1 MNDLHAEEFLAL
13 LAGLLLIVSQIQY
26 ILHTFNKKVQPSI
39 LSWVGWA
46 ILTGTSLISQ
56 YMALGWQWNFTGI
69 LISTISCLVVAIV
82 AIALRNF
89 SLRKEDWKFVILGFA
104 CMVIYLASKNPWATT
119 LFALFADLILGIPTL
134 KKAYNDPGSERSPA
148 WLLGLL
154 SWTVSLILCVNQ
166 SVLSTLF
173 PVYLFL
179 FNVAMVY
186 LTMKRKP
193 LF

>member
-1 MNDLHAEEFLAL
+1 MNDLHAEEFLAF
-13 LAGLLLIVSQIQY
+13 LAGLLLVISQIQY
-26 ILHTFNKKVQPSI
+26 ILHTFHKKVRPSI
-39 LSWVGWA
+39 LSWIGWA

-56 YMALGWQWNFTGI
+56 YVVMGWQWNFTGI
-69 LISTISCLVVAIV
+69 LISTISCLIVAIV
-82 AIALRNF
+82 AVALKNF
-89 SLRKEDWKFVILGFA
+89 SLKKQDWKFVILGFA
-104 CMVIYLASKNPWATT
+104 CMSIYLASKNPWATT

-134 KKAYNDPGSERSPA
+134 KKAYYDPASERSPA

-166 SVLSTLF
+166 SLLSTLF

-186 LTMKRKP
+186 LTMKRRP
-193 LF
+193 RF